1 MNTAVANNE
10 VDVNAFQ
17 SYAYLV
23 AYNEANTAKI
33 APLSTTYLEPMG
45 IYSSK
50 VKTLA
55 EFKNGATIAIPND
68 GANESRALLLLQ
80 SAGLVKLKNDF
91 DFVKGTSKDIVENN
105 KALVIKPIQMATAV
119 RVKDEVDA
127 IVLGNTLAME
137 GGLNV
142 LKDAIYYEPIDQ
154 TTKMNV
160 NVLAVAEA
168 RQNDPVLKKVGE
180 LYHVA
185 AVGKYVQEHF
195 GGTKIDVNKPHY
207 QLKGQT
213 IPALDQINLDIP
225 EGSIFGVIG
234 YSGAGKST
242 LIRLINLLE
251 RPTEG
256 QVIINQKDFTALDA
270 KALRQERANI
280 GMIFQ
285 HFNLLQTKTVA
296 ANIEMPMKLLGYSK
310 AEREKRLN
318 ELLEFIDLKHKKEA
332 YPDELSGG
340 QKQRVG
346 IARALANHPKI
357 LLCDEATSALDP
369 QTTKSVLDLLKKINQ
384 EQGIT
389 IVMVTHEMD
398 VIQSICS
405 HVAVME
411 LGKVVETGKTVDLF
425 SRPQHATTQNF
436 IQTILHQQL
445 PIKLLNNLE
454 HKHHHSIYR
463 LQFLGN
469 SAHETVIQNL
479 IKQFDISLNILFAN
493 MIEIDG
499 NVIGQ
504 MFVQLL
510 GDESLIAEAVE
521 FLKQHGVAVEQSGE
535 LA

>member
-1 MNTAVANNE
+1 MLNREEKMKKILGIALGLSVVLTGCSKPEAPATDAAKMDTAAAEQTVTIASTGSDADIWRHIATLPETKAAGLKLDIKNFTDYVAMNTAVANNE

-195 GGTKIDVNKPHY
+195 GGTKIDVNKPVSY
-207 QLKGQT
+207 LTQ
-213 IPALDQINLDIP
+213 
-225 EGSIFGVIG
+225 
-234 YSGAGKST
+234 
-242 LIRLINLLE
+242 
-251 RPTEG
+251 
-256 QVIINQKDFTALDA
+256 A
-270 KALRQERANI
+270 K
-280 GMIFQ
+280 
-285 HFNLLQTKTVA
+285 
-296 ANIEMPMKLLGYSK
+296 
-310 AEREKRLN
+310 
-318 ELLEFIDLKHKKEA
+318 
-332 YPDELSGG
+332 
-340 QKQRVG
+340 
-346 IARALANHPKI
+346 
-357 LLCDEATSALDP
+357 
-369 QTTKSVLDLLKKINQ
+369 
-384 EQGIT
+384 
-389 IVMVTHEMD
+389 
-398 VIQSICS
+398 
-405 HVAVME
+405 
-411 LGKVVETGKTVDLF
+411 
-425 SRPQHATTQNF
+425 
-436 IQTILHQQL
+436 
-445 PIKLLNNLE
+445 
-454 HKHHHSIYR
+454 
-463 LQFLGN
+463 
-469 SAHETVIQNL
+469 
-479 IKQFDISLNILFAN
+479 
-493 MIEIDG
+493 
-499 NVIGQ
+499 
-504 MFVQLL
+504 
-510 GDESLIAEAVE
+510 
-521 FLKQHGVAVEQSGE
+521 
-535 LA
+535 

>member
-1 MNTAVANNE
+1 MLTREEKMKKILGIALGLSVALTGCSKPEAPATDAAKTDTAAAEQTVTIASTGSDADIWRHIATLPETKAAGLKLDIKNFTDYVAMNTAVANNE

-105 KALVIKPIQMATAV
+105 KALIIKPIQMATAV

-154 TTKMNV
+154 TTKMNI

-195 GGTKIDVNKPHY
+195 GGTKIDVNKPVSY
-207 QLKGQT
+207 LTQ
-213 IPALDQINLDIP
+213 
-225 EGSIFGVIG
+225 
-234 YSGAGKST
+234 
-242 LIRLINLLE
+242 
-251 RPTEG
+251 
-256 QVIINQKDFTALDA
+256 A
-270 KALRQERANI
+270 K
-280 GMIFQ
+280 
-285 HFNLLQTKTVA
+285 
-296 ANIEMPMKLLGYSK
+296 
-310 AEREKRLN
+310 
-318 ELLEFIDLKHKKEA
+318 
-332 YPDELSGG
+332 
-340 QKQRVG
+340 
-346 IARALANHPKI
+346 
-357 LLCDEATSALDP
+357 
-369 QTTKSVLDLLKKINQ
+369 
-384 EQGIT
+384 
-389 IVMVTHEMD
+389 
-398 VIQSICS
+398 
-405 HVAVME
+405 
-411 LGKVVETGKTVDLF
+411 
-425 SRPQHATTQNF
+425 
-436 IQTILHQQL
+436 
-445 PIKLLNNLE
+445 
-454 HKHHHSIYR
+454 
-463 LQFLGN
+463 
-469 SAHETVIQNL
+469 
-479 IKQFDISLNILFAN
+479 
-493 MIEIDG
+493 
-499 NVIGQ
+499 
-504 MFVQLL
+504 
-510 GDESLIAEAVE
+510 
-521 FLKQHGVAVEQSGE
+521 
-535 LA
+535 

>member
-1 MNTAVANNE
+1 MLTREEKMKKILGIALGLSVVLTGCSKPEAPATDATKTDTAAAEQTVTIASTGSDADIWRHIATLPETKAAGLKLDIKNFTDYVAMNTAVANNE

-33 APLSTTYLEPMG
+33 VPLSTTYLEPMG

-195 GGTKIDVNKPHY
+195 GGTKIDVNKPVSY
-207 QLKGQT
+207 LTQ
-213 IPALDQINLDIP
+213 
-225 EGSIFGVIG
+225 
-234 YSGAGKST
+234 
-242 LIRLINLLE
+242 
-251 RPTEG
+251 
-256 QVIINQKDFTALDA
+256 A
-270 KALRQERANI
+270 K
-280 GMIFQ
+280 
-285 HFNLLQTKTVA
+285 
-296 ANIEMPMKLLGYSK
+296 
-310 AEREKRLN
+310 
-318 ELLEFIDLKHKKEA
+318 
-332 YPDELSGG
+332 
-340 QKQRVG
+340 
-346 IARALANHPKI
+346 
-357 LLCDEATSALDP
+357 
-369 QTTKSVLDLLKKINQ
+369 
-384 EQGIT
+384 
-389 IVMVTHEMD
+389 
-398 VIQSICS
+398 
-405 HVAVME
+405 
-411 LGKVVETGKTVDLF
+411 
-425 SRPQHATTQNF
+425 
-436 IQTILHQQL
+436 
-445 PIKLLNNLE
+445 
-454 HKHHHSIYR
+454 
-463 LQFLGN
+463 
-469 SAHETVIQNL
+469 
-479 IKQFDISLNILFAN
+479 
-493 MIEIDG
+493 
-499 NVIGQ
+499 
-504 MFVQLL
+504 
-510 GDESLIAEAVE
+510 
-521 FLKQHGVAVEQSGE
+521 
-535 LA
+535 

>member
-1 MNTAVANNE
+1 MLNREEKMKKILGIALGLSVVLTGCSKPEAPATDAAKTDTAAAEQTVTIASTGSDADIWRHIATLPETKAAGLKLDIKNFTDYVAMNTAVANNE

-33 APLSTTYLEPMG
+33 ATLSTTYLEPMG

-195 GGTKIDVNKPHY
+195 GGTKIDVNKPVSY
-207 QLKGQT
+207 LTQ
-213 IPALDQINLDIP
+213 
-225 EGSIFGVIG
+225 
-234 YSGAGKST
+234 
-242 LIRLINLLE
+242 
-251 RPTEG
+251 
-256 QVIINQKDFTALDA
+256 A
-270 KALRQERANI
+270 K
-280 GMIFQ
+280 
-285 HFNLLQTKTVA
+285 
-296 ANIEMPMKLLGYSK
+296 
-310 AEREKRLN
+310 
-318 ELLEFIDLKHKKEA
+318 
-332 YPDELSGG
+332 
-340 QKQRVG
+340 
-346 IARALANHPKI
+346 
-357 LLCDEATSALDP
+357 
-369 QTTKSVLDLLKKINQ
+369 
-384 EQGIT
+384 
-389 IVMVTHEMD
+389 
-398 VIQSICS
+398 
-405 HVAVME
+405 
-411 LGKVVETGKTVDLF
+411 
-425 SRPQHATTQNF
+425 
-436 IQTILHQQL
+436 
-445 PIKLLNNLE
+445 
-454 HKHHHSIYR
+454 
-463 LQFLGN
+463 
-469 SAHETVIQNL
+469 
-479 IKQFDISLNILFAN
+479 
-493 MIEIDG
+493 
-499 NVIGQ
+499 
-504 MFVQLL
+504 
-510 GDESLIAEAVE
+510 
-521 FLKQHGVAVEQSGE
+521 
-535 LA
+535 